1 MKILVFI
8 LFGILISS
16 CADTENKNKVV
27 DLRSGEEI
35 EDDLRVPQGDGEIE
49 GKSESESEEQ
59 GESEGKNALRVPQ
72 GTGTGEWTYKVV
84 MNSEKN
90 WGYQLFQNGKMII
103 NQTTIP
109 SVQGMAGFDSQEK
122 AERTAKHIISKLEK
136 GVFPPTV
143 DKKELD
149 SLKVLRD

>member
-8 LFGILISS
+8 LGVTLMSS
-16 CADTENKNKVV
+16 CADTENKVV
-27 DLRSGEEI
+27 DLRSGDEI
-35 EDDLRVPQGDGEIE
+35 VEQSESGLRVSQGDGEIE
-49 GKSESESEEQ
+49 GKSEGEDES
-59 GESEGKNALRVPQ
+59 ESEGKSALRVPQ
-72 GTGTGEWTYKVV
+72 GEGTGEWTYKVV

-122 AERTAKHIISKLEK
+122 ADRTAKHIISKLEK